1 MGMMMMQSRAE
12 SEQREHQSRI
22 DAEQRDREYQLRLID
37 AEQRD
42 REYQLRREEMAI
54 AREDARAQRQLMNV
68 MMMAMLNRNGRGG
81 STQPPP
87 GSPISD
93 SFPQQPNE

>member
-1 MGMMMMQSRAE
+1 MGMMMMQSRAA

-54 AREDARAQRQLMNV
+54 AREDACAQRQLMNV
-68 MMMAMLNRNGRGG
+68 MMMAMLNRNGGGG

-87 GSPISD
+87 GSPMND